1 MMYEMLR
8 EFAQRLL
15 DNNEEYVSSFDC
27 YEDGRK
33 IIYHDI
39 VRDGEIIRIRCDGI
53 GMFESVEIIA
63 C

>member
-1 MMYEMLR
+1 MYEMLR

-15 DNNEEYVSSFDC
+15 DNNEDFVSEFEC

-33 IIYHDI
+33 IICHDI
-39 VRDGEIIRIRCDGI
+39 VRDNEIIRIRCDGVGI
-53 GMFESVEIIA
+53 FESIEVIA